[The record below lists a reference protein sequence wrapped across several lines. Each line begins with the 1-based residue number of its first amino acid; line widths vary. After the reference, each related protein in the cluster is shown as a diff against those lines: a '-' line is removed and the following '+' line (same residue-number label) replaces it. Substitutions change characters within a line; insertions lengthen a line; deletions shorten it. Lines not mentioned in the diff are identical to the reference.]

1 LFSLLGRNIGGNII
15 FCFTNS
21 RSTFYTPGDTA
32 PLLKKMLAS
41 LPMDT
46 VRFIKDN
53 TFCFDSESFRYLV
66 ALQNKIEFSGL
77 ERNEY
82 ERSWSTSVIQSD
94 HLIDYIRTQRN
105 VYRIDGNLHS
115 IKHAQLEI
123 IHMIRPMLE
132 AMRNILR
139 NRVIHTMN
147 RSNGSLELHPKAT
160 ARSATICFLCTPY
173 PLQVGTFW
181 VAHNIPHEIR
191 NNCNSCQCSL
201 DQHHPIDYTLDYE
214 LSNKSSKYDH
224 NKMSD
229 SLHQLCQTSVDFAYF
244 LMHINGTAK
253 NDPFFIGLV
262 QMITEE
268 KYLSDNQ
275 QPNDFNLRLVDDL
288 RELQKEYDKKM
299 NSVVHNQ
306 EQKKLSDIYKLIDS
320 ILKFPMVRD
329 QMTVV
334 KEAQKMM
341 MKQNEYEIP
350 VTMRRTSGQMITEL

>member
-1 LFSLLGRNIGGNII
+1 
-15 FCFTNS
+15 
-21 RSTFYTPGDTA
+21 
-32 PLLKKMLAS
+32 
-41 LPMDT
+41 
-46 VRFIKDN
+46 
-53 TFCFDSESFRYLV
+53 
-66 ALQNKIEFSGL
+66 
-77 ERNEY
+77 
-82 ERSWSTSVIQSD
+82 
-94 HLIDYIRTQRN
+94 
-105 VYRIDGNLHS
+105 
-115 IKHAQLEI
+115 
-123 IHMIRPMLE
+123 
-132 AMRNILR
+132 
-139 NRVIHTMN
+139 
-147 RSNGSLELHPKAT
+147 
-160 ARSATICFLCTPY
+160 
-173 PLQVGTFW
+173 
-181 VAHNIPHEIR
+181 
-191 NNCNSCQCSL
+191 
-201 DQHHPIDYTLDYE
+201 
-214 LSNKSSKYDH
+214 
-224 NKMSD
+224 
-229 SLHQLCQTSVDFAYF
+229 
-244 LMHINGTAK
+244 MHINGTAK